1 MLIEVLKF
9 EVIFIVE
16 RPLTSYIIS
25 SSSAKIIPCEVH
37 GRCVPVNRSQKIIA
51 VKFRVRQGVSR
62 LPNSKFT
69 GIVIIIITILMGL
82 EAPRASVVVQYL
94 PTPDFTTASDHISN
108 NIRTRM
114 KILKSKI
121 NMKKRLL
128 YTSKRKH

>member
-9 EVIFIVE
+9 EVIFIVV
-16 RPLTSYIIS
+16 RPLTGYIIS
-25 SSSAKIIPCEVH
+25 SSSAKIIPCAVH
-37 GRCVPVNRSQKIIA
+37 GRCSPVNRSQKIIA
-51 VKFRVRQGVSR
+51 VKFRLQQGVSR
-62 LPNSKFT
+62 LPDAKFT

-82 EAPRASVVVQYL
+82 EAPRASVVQYL

-121 NMKKRLL
+121 NIKKRFL
-128 YTSKRKH
+128 

>member
-1 MLIEVLKF
+1 MCMLIEVLKF
-9 EVIFIVE
+9 EVIFIGE

-25 SSSAKIIPCEVH
+25 LSAKIIPCAVH

-51 VKFRVRQGVSR
+51 VKFRLQQGVSR
-62 LPNSKFT
+62 LPEAKFK

-82 EAPRASVVVQYL
+82 EAHRASVVQYL
-94 PTPDFTTASDHISN
+94 PTPDFTTVRPHISN

-121 NMKKRLL
+121 NIKKYLL
-128 YTSKRKH
+128 